1 MVDLRNA
8 ERWQGFGEERGGRR
22 EEGRERDG
30 LGMGIGGYR
39 DMTMKKKNIMCC

>member
-1 MVDLRNA
+1 MLKDGRAL
-8 ERWQGFGEERGGRR
+8 EKRGGRR

-39 DMTMKKKNIMCC
+39 DMTMKKKNIMCH